1 MGNRLTLK
9 KVLTGISI
17 VSVLVIAIVSLF
29 DIDLAIKVAGN
40 AIIATVLIGIIVY
53 IGRNLGGSR

>member
-1 MGNRLTLK
+1 MGSRLTLK

-17 VSVLVIAIVSLF
+17 VSVLVIAIVSLL

-53 IGRNLGGSR
+53 IGRNLGGLR